1 MTSIPEWQEIHEMTK
16 ADFLRRAREA
26 AVSLLKTRDTITIDD
41 VREIV
46 APPKGMN
53 PNVMGAVFKGPLFE
67 GTGIYVKSKRKISHH
82 RPIQKFRLKL

>member
-1 MTSIPEWQEIHEMTK
+1 MTRVPEWQEIHEMTK

-53 PNVMGAVFKGPLFE
+53 PNVMGAVFRTSQFRP
-67 GTGIYVKSKRKISHH
+67 TGEYVKSKRASSNK
-82 RPIQKFRLKL
+82 RAIQKFGLKM